1 MQYLAAWAKNKV
13 LPGFDTIEIL
23 GFFTN
28 SGNRGK
34 TSGKLRF
41 AGHVVVASN

>member
-28 SGNRGK
+28 SA
-34 TSGKLRF
+34 RF
-41 AGHVVVASN
+41 LADLCMRLLF